1 MCLSQRIDTDNSG
14 DISLDEFSS
23 IVGWRLQALGKG
35 MQNRK
40 YKAEFKCAGK
50 MVGRASVVPGAAAAP
65 GAQSGLPAG
74 AAAASAPPQPAITEE
89 PEEPAAPVAP
99 AAPETPAAP
108 AAPSGESAVG
118 RPTIHIVWRVPQA
131 DEAEIDA
138 YWKSHEEFMQSTHVM
153 GLEGDD
159 ATAPR
164 LLKFYIAKGKEL
176 NKPMDPASGETGNL
190 LYIMGESYV
199 AAEGIGAHM
208 AKATAEWS
216 GMPDLGPKTE
226 KYGVFMEAGSCT
238 TFTLLSDDVK
248 SDVTAVGQ
256 PSIHIVW
263 RVPEADEAEIDA
275 YWKSH
280 EAWMRGSHV
289 MSLEGDDAD
298 KPRLTS
304 FSINKGKELSNPMD
318 PSSGFTGN
326 LLYIMSETYV
336 APEGVASHMA
346 KAGAEW
352 AGMPDLPV
360 KHEKYGV
367 FMEAGSCSVFTNLG
381 DKMK

>member
-1 MCLSQRIDTDNSG
+1 MVLSNDALLGPRRMECCVSAG
-14 DISLDEFSS
+14 DPHM
-23 IVGWRLQALGKG
+23 A
-35 MQNRK
+35 
-40 YKAEFKCAGK
+40 
-50 MVGRASVVPGAAAAP
+50 
-65 GAQSGLPAG
+65 
-74 AAAASAPPQPAITEE
+74 
-89 PEEPAAPVAP
+89 
-99 AAPETPAAP
+99 
-108 AAPSGESAVG
+108 AVG
-118 RPTIHIVWRVPQA
+118 GGMGTPNPFCVSIFPPAWRKRILISKVGIYTWLLA
-131 DEAEIDA
+131 LSIYA
-138 YWKSHEEFMQSTHVM
+138 YAFSFES
-153 GLEGDD
+153 
-159 ATAPR
+159 
-164 LLKFYIAKGKEL
+164 LLKFYIAKGAEL
-176 NKPMDPASGETGNL
+176 NNPMDPSSGETGNV
-190 LYIMGESYV
+190 LYVMGETY
-199 AAEGIGAHM
+199 AAPGGIASHM
-208 AKATAEWS
+208 AKGGADWS
-216 GMPDLGPKTE
+216 GMADLGPKHE

-248 SDVTAVGQ
+248 CDVTAVGQ
-256 PSIHIVW
+256 PSVHIVW

-275 YWKSH
+275 YWKGH
-280 EAWMRGSHV
+280 ETWMRGSHV

-304 FSINKGKELSNPMD
+304 FSINKGKELNNPMD

-326 LLYIMSETYV
+326 LMYIMSETYV